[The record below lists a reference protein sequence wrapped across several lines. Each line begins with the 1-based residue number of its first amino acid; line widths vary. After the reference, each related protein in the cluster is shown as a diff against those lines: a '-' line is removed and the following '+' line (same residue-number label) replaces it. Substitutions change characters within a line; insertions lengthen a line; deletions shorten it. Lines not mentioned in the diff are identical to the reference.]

1 MVTAAHIREVFRKYC
16 ELLSAGDS
24 DAIAALYAADAT
36 VEDPIGSPVHRGR
49 DAIRAFYAASAG
61 ITDLEL
67 EGPVRVAGCEGA
79 AAMIARP
86 KGADGV
92 HIETLDTMVFGDDGL
107 ITSMRAYWSNDTIVR
122 QDPAGSGG

>member
-1 MVTAAHIREVFRKYC
+1 MVTAAHIRKVFQQYC

-24 DAIAALYAADAT
+24 DAIAALYAVDAT
-36 VEDPIGSPVHRGR
+36 VEDPIGSPIHDGR
-49 DAIRAFYAASAG
+49 EAIRAFYAAGAG

-67 EGPVRVAGCEGA
+67 EGPVRVAGREGA

-92 HIETLDTMVFGDDGL
+92 HIETLDTMVFDDDGL
-107 ITSMRAYWSNDTIVR
+107 ITAMRAYWSNDTIVR
-122 QDPAGSGG
+122 SDPTGSGG